1 MYVHLFFMC
10 SHSRAAEFSD
20 GLHCFLEQRLEGA
33 LAESVLRRPE
43 VFVIVVTFAEL
54 FLNVIGELLDDD
66 VGVFTKGV
74 VVL

>member
-1 MYVHLFFMC
+1 MFIYFFMC
-10 SHSRAAEFSD
+10 SHSRAAEFPD

-33 LAESVLRRPE
+33 LTESILRRPE
-43 VFVIVVTFAEL
+43 VLVIVMTFAEL

-74 VVL
+74 IVL